1 MYAEIAVNRP
11 VHQTFHYHIPDYLV
25 GQLVVGHMVEVS
37 FGTALMTGVIIS
49 FSQESPFP
57 RTKPIRRCLAA
68 EPVLTALQLEIAWW
82 IAETTLTPIG
92 ICIWLML
99 PPGLV
104 GGSQTRYSLVDEDY
118 VATTPSQKRIV
129 SLLRNRGELSN
140 HQLNRALPKMNW
152 QSSINVLIKKGV
164 VEREAILKPPVATPK
179 TVRSVKL
186 GIPRQ
191 VIPVLATQLGRE
203 SRRAAV
209 LEVLQTAENQRL
221 SLKDTMDAAGCGEAP
236 IRTLRD
242 DGAVQFLPQRNWVEL
257 AIDRDVLR
265 QELEAGDFD
274 KKSAQKPALEELLA
288 TQKAVRRE
296 TLDASTSI
304 LNTLE
309 KTGYIR
315 QWYEPQSV
323 QLTLKHDE
331 VKALIIEL
339 RGGQIYLD
347 ILNYLAQ
354 KPHAYF
360 PLKQVVDATG
370 TGYPQIRRL
379 AEDELIIA
387 GDTEVFRDP
396 LSEQDIDRTLPPPLT
411 RGQQQV
417 WEPIRN
423 HLIRV
428 NWQGDTPDPDTP
440 HVFLLHGVTGSGK
453 TEIYMRAV
461 AETLAQGRQAII
473 LVPEIA
479 LTTQLSARFAARFPD
494 QVSVIHSGLSIGER
508 YDTWRQARDGE
519 LPIILGARSA
529 LFTPMPDVG
538 LIVLDEEHD
547 DSYKQSPPIN
557 APYYHA
563 REVAI
568 EMMRRNNGTVIL
580 GSATPDVSTMF
591 RAEQDEF
598 VLLDLPNRV
607 MAHRAQILEQT
618 RLLNLRE
625 ARYMPTE
632 TTDALGA
639 ELPPVEVVDMRHELR
654 TGNRS
659 IFSRK
664 LQDYLRYNISSPD
677 EQAILF
683 LNRRGT
689 STFVMCRN
697 CGYIAKCPNCD
708 TALTYH
714 ASQQQLRCHHCGHQ
728 DQNPMLCPDCGS
740 DRIRYFGSGTE
751 LIDRM
756 LKEHFPQTRVL
767 RWDQDTASEKGAH
780 ERILKAFMNREA
792 DILIGTQMIAKG
804 LDIPLVTLVGVISA
818 DTALGFPDYRTNE
831 RTFQL
836 LTQVAGRAGRGLKPG
851 RVIFQTYQPEH
862 YAIETASRHDYF
874 DFYDQEIQYRRDY
887 RYPPYQQLARVLLT
901 SRYPDQVEI
910 RAREITKILQDFV
923 NKKQFT
929 STEIIG
935 PTPCFFGRREQY
947 FRWQILIRS
956 ADVVRFLTASND
968 HIEGNREV
976 NVVVDIQPS
985 DLL

>member
-11 VHQTFHYHIPDYLV
+11 LSQTFHYHIPDHLV

-37 FGTALMTGVIIS
+37 FGTALMTGVVVG
-49 FSQESPFP
+49 FSKNSPIP
-57 RTKPIRRCLAA
+57 KTKPVRRRLDP
-68 EPVLTALQLEIAWW
+68 EPVLTSIQLEIAWW
-82 IAETTLTPIG
+82 MAETSLTPIG

-99 PPGLV
+99 PPGIV
-104 GGSQTRYSLVDEDY
+104 GGIQTRYRLINAEY
-118 VATTPSQKRIV
+118 IPNTPSQKRVV
-129 SLLRNRGELSN
+129 SLLKNRGELSN

-152 QSSINVLIKKGV
+152 QSSISSLIKNGAI
-164 VEREAILKPPVATPK
+164 ERESILKPPVATPK

-191 VIPVLATQLGRE
+191 LIPAIATQLGRE

-209 LEVLQTAENQRL
+209 LEVLQATDGQRL
-221 SLKDTMDAAGCGEAP
+221 SVAETMNASGCSEPP
-236 IRTLRD
+236 IKTLRD
-242 DGAVQFLPQRNWVEL
+242 AGVVRIMPQQNWVEL
-257 AIDRDVLR
+257 EISRDELRKQVEAGEFDRKHAQKAAL
-265 QELEAGDFD
+265 QELLDGGE
-274 KKSAQKPALEELLA
+274 
-288 TQKAVRRE
+288 TVRRE
-296 TLDASTSI
+296 TLDASLSI
-304 LNTLE
+304 LNTLQ
-309 KTGYIR
+309 KAGYIR
-315 QWYEPQSV
+315 LWSEPSAV
-323 QLTLKHDE
+323 DLLLKHDE
-331 VKALIIEL
+331 AKAQIIEL
-339 RGGQIYLD
+339 RGGQIYLN

-354 KPHAYF
+354 KPTAHF
-360 PLKQVVDATG
+360 PIKQVIEATG

-379 AEDELIIA
+379 IEDELILA
-387 GDTEVFRDP
+387 GDTEVIRDP
-396 LSEQDIDRTLPPPLT
+396 LADQDMVRTLPPPLT

-417 WEPIRN
+417 WELIRT
-423 HLIRV
+423 HLIQV
-428 NWQGDTPDPDTP
+428 NWQGDTPSPDKS

-453 TEIYMRAV
+453 TEVYMRAV

-479 LTTQLSARFAARFPD
+479 LTTQLSARFAARFPN

-508 YDTWRQARDGE
+508 YDTWRRARSGE

-529 LFTPMPDVG
+529 LFTPLPDIG

-547 DSYKQSPPIN
+547 DSYKQSPPIH

-607 MAHRAQILEQT
+607 MAHRDQIAEQT
-618 RLLNLRE
+618 RLLNLSE

-639 ELPPVEVVDMRHELR
+639 ELPPVEIVDMRHELR
-654 TGNRS
+654 VGNRS

-664 LQDYLRYNISSPD
+664 LQDYLRQNIDSPD

-697 CGYIAKCPNCD
+697 CGYIAQCPNCE
-708 TALTYH
+708 TSLTYH
-714 ASQQQLRCHHCGHQ
+714 ANQQSLRCHHCGHQ

-751 LIDRM
+751 QIDRM
-756 LKEHFPQTRVL
+756 LREYYPQARIL

-780 ERILKAFMNREA
+780 ERILHAFMNREA
-792 DILIGTQMIAKG
+792 DVLVGTQMIAKG

-818 DTALGFPDYRTNE
+818 DTALGFPDYKTNE

-862 YAIETASRHDYF
+862 YAIETASTHDYF
-874 DFYDQEIQYRRDY
+874 GFYEQEILYRRDY
-887 RYPPYQQLARVLLT
+887 RYPPYQQLARILFL
-901 SRYPDQVEI
+901 SRFPDEVQKK
-910 RAREITKILQDFV
+910 AREIAKILQDYV
-923 NKKQFT
+923 NKNNFT
-929 STEIIG
+929 TTEIIG

-947 FRWQILIRS
+947 FRWQVLVRS
-956 ADVVRFLTASND
+956 ADIVSFLTATNSK
-968 HIEGNREV
+968 IEGNREV
-976 NVVVDIQPS
+976 NIVVDIHPT

>member
-37 FGTALMTGVIIS
+37 FGTALMTGVVVG
-49 FSQESPFP
+49 FSKDTPIP
-57 RTKPIRRCLAA
+57 KTKPIRRRLDA
-68 EPVLTALQLEIAWW
+68 EPALTSLQLEIAWW
-82 IAETTLTPIG
+82 VAETTLTPIG

-99 PPGLV
+99 PPGIV
-104 GGSQTRYSLVDEDY
+104 GGSQTRYRLLVPDY
-118 VATTPSQKRIV
+118 TPNTPTQKRIV

-140 HQLNRALPKMNW
+140 HQLSRALPKVNW
-152 QSSINVLIKKGV
+152 QTSINALIKNKI
-164 VEREAILKPPVATPK
+164 VEHEVILKPPVATPK

-186 GIPRQ
+186 GIPKQ
-191 VIPVLATQLGRE
+191 LIPALVTHLGRE

-209 LEVLQTAENQRL
+209 LEVLQATAGHSL
-221 SLKDTMDAAGCGEAP
+221 SLAETMDAAGCTEAP
-236 IRTLRD
+236 IKTLRD
-242 DGAVQFLPQRNWVEL
+242 EGDVRILPQQNWVEL
-257 AIDRDVLR
+257 MVEQEQLR
-265 QELEAGDFD
+265 HQIEAGEFD
-274 KKSAQKPALEELLA
+274 RAYAQKAALQELLA
-288 TQKAVRRE
+288 IDKPVRRE
-296 TLDASTSI
+296 TLDASINI
-304 LNTLE
+304 LSTLA
-309 KTGYIR
+309 KADYVR
-315 QWYEPQSV
+315 QWSTPAYVELLRNHAEV
-323 QLTLKHDE
+323 Q
-331 VKALIIEL
+331 ARIIEL
-339 RGGQIYLD
+339 RGGQIYFD

-360 PLKQVVDATG
+360 PLKQVIDAIG
-370 TGYPQIRRL
+370 TSYPQIRRL

-387 GDTEVFRDP
+387 GDTEVMRDP
-396 LSEQDIDRTLPPPLT
+396 LAEQDIARTLPPPLT
-411 RGQQQV
+411 RAQQQV
-417 WEPIRN
+417 WDILRK

-453 TEIYMRAV
+453 TEIYMQAV

-479 LTTQLSARFAARFPD
+479 LTTQLSTRFAARFPD
-494 QVSVIHSGLSIGER
+494 QVSVIHSSLSIGER
-508 YDTWRQARDGE
+508 YDTWRRARAGE
-519 LPIILGARSA
+519 LQIILGARSA
-529 LFTPMPDVG
+529 LFTPLPDVG

-580 GSATPDVSTMF
+580 GSATPDISTMF

-607 MAHRAQILEQT
+607 MAHRDQILEQT
-618 RLLNLRE
+618 RLLNLSE

-639 ELPPVEVVDMRHELR
+639 ELPPVEIVDMRAELR
-654 TGNRS
+654 VGNRS

-664 LQDYLRYNISSPD
+664 LQDYLWQILSAE

-697 CGYIAKCPNCD
+697 CGYIAKCPNCE
-708 TALTYH
+708 TSLTYH
-714 ASQQQLRCHHCGHQ
+714 ANQQSLRCHHCGHQ

-751 LIDRM
+751 QIDRM
-756 LKEHFPQTRVL
+756 LREYYPQARVL

-780 ERILKAFMNREA
+780 ERILHTFMHREA
-792 DILIGTQMIAKG
+792 DILVGTQMIAKG

-818 DTALGFPDYRTNE
+818 DTALGFPDYKTNE

-862 YAIETASRHDYF
+862 YAIKTASTHDYF
-874 DFYDQEIQYRRDY
+874 GFYDQEIVYRRDH
-887 RYPPYQQLARVLLT
+887 RYPPYQQLARILI
-901 SRYPDQVEI
+901 RDKFPDKVQTE
-910 RAREITKILQDFV
+910 ARNIAKILQDHIR
-923 NKKQFT
+923 KGQFT

-947 FRWQILIRS
+947 FRWQVLVRG
-956 ADVVRFLTASND
+956 ADVVRFLRDVDLPSGA
-968 HIEGNREV
+968 
-976 NVVVDIQPS
+976 VVDIHPT